1 MEHTPISKV
10 VKYYYLEMHAF
21 EVLQM
26 KWMNWCYSKSMINVE
41 NTDHGWS

>member
-26 KWMNWCYSKSMINVE
+26 KWMN
-41 NTDHGWS
+41 